1 MGKGKWFL
9 KKAASLVMSAAM
21 VVTLIPAQ
29 SVFADESTA
38 STTLPDK
45 LVYLSFDTAISSEG
59 DVATAALAGGTSAT
73 ISSTDKKVGDGALDL
88 SNSSY
93 LTVKDADGNNP
104 ITGKDE
110 ITISYYSKVGADNAG
125 WVYHISKDT
134 SNTYKKE
141 HYLGI
146 IDKST
151 GIEEQRWNNSGAR
164 KPTITYANALKGW
177 KLVTVVMENNATTLY
192 IDGAKIQTLEDEPLL
207 TDILGSSSA
216 FQIGKANWGN
226 GEYYSGLIDDFTV
239 YDGALTSDQVASVY
253 LANASDEEQ
262 KAYLISQIEAGL
274 KDVDKDCVTDNL
286 KLLTGIGGVDI
297 TWTSSAP
304 DKNRYSA

>member
-21 VVTLIPAQ
+21 VATLLPAQ
-29 SVFADESTA
+29 SVFAEENTTTD
-38 STTLPDK
+38 TLPGK
-45 LVYLSFDTAISSEG
+45 LAYFSFDENISSNG
-59 DVATAALAGGTSAT
+59 DVATATLAGGANAT
-73 ISSTDKKVGDGALDL
+73 ISSDDKKVGVGALSL
-88 SNSSY
+88 SNASY
-93 LTVKDADGNNP
+93 LTVKDSEGNNP
-104 ITGKDE
+104 ITGKDK

-141 HYLGI
+141 CYLGI

-164 KPTITYANALKGW
+164 KPTITYTNAPEGW

-192 IDGAKIQTLEDEPLL
+192 IDGAKIQTLENEPLL

-216 FQIGKANWGN
+216 FQIGKANWG
-226 GEYYSGLIDDFTV
+226 
-239 YDGALTSDQVASVY
+239 
-253 LANASDEEQ
+253 
-262 KAYLISQIEAGL
+262 
-274 KDVDKDCVTDNL
+274 
-286 KLLTGIGGVDI
+286 
-297 TWTSSAP
+297 
-304 DKNRYSA
+304 

>member
-73 ISSTDKKVGDGALDL
+73 ISSTDKKVGDGALNL

-134 SNTYKKE
+134 SIHIKKN
-141 HYLGI
+141 I
-146 IDKST
+146 ILELL
-151 GIEEQRWNNSGAR
+151 INQR
-164 KPTITYANALKGW
+164 
-177 KLVTVVMENNATTLY
+177 E
-192 IDGAKIQTLEDEPLL
+192 
-207 TDILGSSSA
+207 
-216 FQIGKANWGN
+216 
-226 GEYYSGLIDDFTV
+226 
-239 YDGALTSDQVASVY
+239 
-253 LANASDEEQ
+253 
-262 KAYLISQIEAGL
+262 
-274 KDVDKDCVTDNL
+274 
-286 KLLTGIGGVDI
+286 
-297 TWTSSAP
+297 
-304 DKNRYSA
+304 